1 MTTYQLN
8 DSKMFMDIA
17 DGIAI
22 VINSETGIYYGFN
35 AFGTAVLEA
44 LSQGADPESVL
55 QALGDLEKAPT
66 DIKDRFDTFM
76 KDLIKEEILVEG
88 PAQNIAVTLS
98 ADAAGEDQFELSL
111 KSYADAQEM
120 LLADPIHEVKE
131 ETGWTPEKES
141 IGYSKEETK
150 EREKKVES

>member
-1 MTTYQLN
+1 MTTYVLN
-8 DSKMFMDIA
+8 EAQMFMDIA

-35 AFGTAVLEA
+35 AFGTSVLEA
-44 LSQGADPESVL
+44 LSKGVDSDIILQKIQAIPGAPS
-55 QALGDLEKAPT
+55 
-66 DIKDRFDTFM
+66 DIKENFMSFIKELVENKLIVDGSAGDFDARFDEKTA
-76 KDLIKEEILVEG
+76 E
-88 PAQNIAVTLS
+88 S
-98 ADAAGEDQFELSL
+98 DQFKMEL

-141 IGYSKEETK
+141 IGYTKEETK
-150 EREKKVES
+150 EREKKMEN